1 MGVITEFITYGFS
14 TKVTCEWCNS
24 IAGKHTGIIRIKHC
38 AVHPFWMSVIY
49 YTAKQKHAT
58 IPRSIHWIKLNIFI
72 YIET

>member
-38 AVHPFWMSVIY
+38 ASFLYVLIICKSTSVIY

-58 IPRSIHWIKLNIFI
+58 IPRSIH
-72 YIET
+72 